1 MVKVHMKVSD
11 SIFDGT
17 IFDGKLIESSN
28 KFIFLIQDCFYLMGK
43 KILDMEMSQKMG
55 HLDNILKNS
64 FFRSKCM

>member
-43 KILDMEMSQKMG
+43 KYLIW
-55 HLDNILKNS
+55 
-64 FFRSKCM
+64 KCPKKWDI